1 MSGTQKGGLKAAK
14 TNLKKQGKD
23 YYKRIG
29 SIGGK
34 RSKTGGFASNK
45 VGKDGLTGVE
55 RAKIAGQ
62 KGGLKSKRKPAKLED
77 VTKRVE
83 AASKLAQVL
92 SDYIPTPKG
101 EVK

>member
-14 TNLKKQGKD
+14 TNLKRQGKD

-45 VGKDGLTGVE
+45 VGADGLTGAE
-55 RAKIAGQ
+55 RAKIAGR
-62 KGGLKSKRKPAKLED
+62 KGGLKSKRKPASIKD
-77 VTKRVE
+77 ITQKVQ

-92 SDYIPTPKG
+92 SDYIPTPIDKD
-101 EVK
+101 

>member
-1 MSGTQKGGLKAAK
+1 MSGTVKGGLKAAK
-14 TNLKKQGKD
+14 TNLKRQGKD

-45 VGKDGLTGVE
+45 VGKDGLTGAE
-55 RAKIAGQ
+55 RAKIAGA
-62 KGGLKSKRKPAKLED
+62 KGGAISKRKPASIKD
-77 VTKRVE
+77 ITQKVQ

-92 SDYIPTPKG
+92 SDYISTPIDKD
-101 EVK
+101 